1 MIQRY
6 IDARGMS
13 VHLFEQ
19 RQSGVDRE
27 VKLREQRRTLSREL
41 SELEGNQYRK
51 AFGRGVDAL
60 QSKLTQQQQQ
70 TQSAPPPHDT
80 TRDEE
85 ARTFDAHP
93 PSPRRH
99 LAR

>member
-13 VHLFEQ
+13 AHLFEQ

-41 SELEGNQYRK
+41 SELEGSQYRK

-70 TQSAPPPHDT
+70 TQSAPPPHHT